1 MPARAPSAATAPRT
15 IPAFTVEYG
24 EGEMLTVRIASR
36 DARPLRGMFFE
47 ELRSAVEKLHHVTDD
62 TCPPDRQEFKE
73 ARNRLEGAEM
83 AFGLET
89 WADADTDTDT
99 EVAFHARVPWLREK
113 ALGLLGTSA
122 DGVESAADG
131 RLFTRPTFVEG
142 LKREMDD
149 LIFAEALLDEIGWP
163 EIRAASQDLAREA
176 SSEVER

>member
-1 MPARAPSAATAPRT
+1 MPARAVSSVASAAAATAPRT

-47 ELRSAVEKLHHVTDD
+47 ELRSAVEKLHHVTDV

-73 ARNRLEGAEM
+73 ARDRLEGAEM

-89 WADADTDTDT
+89 WADADTDT

-113 ALGLLGTSA
+113 ALGLLGSSA

-142 LKREMDD
+142 LKREVDD

-163 EIRAASQDLAREA
+163 EIRAES
-176 SSEVER
+176 